1 LIEYPCATCRG
12 TGFERRAREVKV
24 RIPAGVLDGQ
34 RIRLKGKGTPGR
46 NGGPAGDLFVQCAV
60 AAHPVFG
67 RDGTNLTVNLPI
79 TFAEAALGGD
89 VDVPTLD
96 GPAVTLRLK
105 PGTQSGSRHRVKGK
119 GVVTPSNSGDLI
131 VTVNVVVPQTLTD
144 EERDVIKRLADVQS
158 TSPRSHLMSSAT
170 KSGKE

>member
-1 LIEYPCATCRG
+1 
-12 TGFERRAREVKV
+12 VKV

-60 AAHPVFG
+60 ATHPVFG
-67 RDGTNLTVNLPI
+67 RDGSNLTIGLPI

-89 VDVPTLD
+89 VEVPTLD

-119 GVVTPSNSGDLI
+119 GVVSEKVAGDLI
-131 VTVNVVVPQTLTD
+131 VTVQVVVPQTLTSD
-144 EERDVIKRLADVQS
+144 ERVAIENLAAVQS
-158 TSPRSHLMSSAT
+158 VSPRDGLMTAAST
-170 KSGKE
+170 KGKE